1 LVVLLYACH
10 APASPQSLYE
20 DARIKLKR
28 GETPAAL
35 EEADRG
41 LKQFPVE
48 KTEWHWRFRA
58 LKAEILHAQGLEL
71 DALALLGAELPPTL
85 ATSDLAVRRK
95 FTQGAAEAALRHL
108 TEAEHDLAEA
118 KELAKKY
125 HPELLGEV
133 VLKYGTLQFYRG
145 DAVAAEAAYK
155 DALEHAREQKDL
167 FLEAAAL
174 SGLGLATTMQGH
186 YDESADWNRAAAEL
200 GRSVGASTS
209 LARTLGNTG
218 WSYAELGDYENA
230 LKFYKQAEEASVKSG
245 LLTGRT
251 YWSASIAYAYQG
263 LGDDTRAEAIL
274 KETLPLARSQD
285 DKQTLAQCLSQLAWL
300 ALRAGNSG
308 QAEAYNQEAAT
319 LAEKGL
325 GARLAI
331 DSELL
336 QGAIEVSRRNS
347 KQAEKVL
354 RRVVGEPQA
363 SKFQQW
369 RAEAEL
375 AKVYADE
382 GLDAKAEHEFR
393 QSLGTIESVRVSVRS
408 EENRLFFLFNTIA
421 FYSNFVEYLI
431 SRHRTE
437 EALEVT
443 ELSRARTLAEGLG
456 AMSTGLTFPLPNFH
470 PQTIAKKR
478 NAVLL
483 VYWLAPQQSYL
494 WAITPEKTGFY
505 TIAKQSEIESLVN
518 EYRGAMQS
526 GKDLLA
532 VENPVGQK
540 LFETLVAP
548 AQKMIPKNSR
558 VIVFPDANLYR
569 LNFEALLVPGSAP
582 HYWIEDVTLSTA
594 SSLTLLNS
602 SGGHP
607 QPKEKRLLLVGNT
620 EQADNDFPALAQA
633 PLEMKDVEQYFP
645 DSERKVLEGKQ
656 ATPEAYLDSNPEQFS
671 YLHFVTHGTA
681 SLTHPLESAVILS
694 PEGGAYKLY
703 ARDIVQHR
711 LKAELVTISACNGAG
726 TRSYSGEGLV
736 GLSWAFVRAGAHN
749 VIGAMWE
756 VSDASA
762 PQLMN
767 SMYAELVQGKDPATA
782 LRDAKLA
789 MLHNNSNRVFRKP
802 FYWAPFQLYAGS

>member
-1 LVVLLYACH
+1 M
-10 APASPQSLYE
+10 
-20 DARIKLKR
+20 KLRR

-35 EEADRG
+35 QEADQG
-41 LKQFPVE
+41 LQWFSSE
-48 KTEWHWRFRA
+48 KSEWHWRFQI
-58 LKAEILHAQGLEL
+58 LKAAILDVQGRER
-71 DALALLGAELPPTL
+71 DALALLQEELPPAL
-85 ATSDLAVRRK
+85 ATSDLAVRRRY
-95 FTQGAAEAALRHL
+95 TQGSANSSLRLLKEADRDL
-108 TEAEHDLAEA
+108 TEAEALA
-118 KELAKKY
+118 KEY

-133 VLKYGTLQFYRG
+133 ALKYGTLQFWRG
-145 DAVAAEAAYK
+145 DTVAAEAAYK
-155 DALEHAREQKDL
+155 EALERGREQKDQ

-174 SGLGLATTMQGH
+174 SGLGVATTMQGH
-186 YDESADWNRAAAEL
+186 YDESIDWNRAAAEL
-200 GRSVGASTS
+200 GRSVGASAS
-209 LARTLGNTG
+209 LAWALGNTG

-230 LKFYKQAEEASVKSG
+230 LRFYKQAEEVSVKSG
-245 LLTGRT
+245 LLSGRT

-263 LGDDTRAEAIL
+263 LGNDTKAGAIL
-274 KETLPLARSQD
+274 KEALPLARSQD
-285 DKQTLAQCLSQLAWL
+285 DKQPLAQCLSQLAWI
-300 ALRAGNSG
+300 ALRAGNSD
-308 QAEAYNQEAAT
+308 QAEAYNQEAAA

-331 DSELL
+331 DSALL
-336 QGAIEVSRRNS
+336 RGAIAESRRKYNE
-347 KQAEKVL
+347 AEKSFQAVIE
-354 RRVVGEPQA
+354 EPQA

-375 AKVYADE
+375 SKVYADE
-382 GLDAKAEHEFR
+382 GLDAKAEREFR
-393 QSLGTIESVRVSVRS
+393 QSLGTIESARASVQS

-437 EALEVT
+437 EALQVT

-456 AMSTGLTFPLPNFH
+456 ARSTTLTFPLPNFH
-470 PQTIAKKR
+470 PQTIAKRR

-494 WAITPEKTGFY
+494 WAITPEKTGFF

-518 EYRGAMQS
+518 EYRVAMQS

-532 VENPVGQK
+532 AENPVGQK

-602 SGGHP
+602 SGVRP

-645 DSERKVLEGKQ
+645 NADRKVLEGKQ
-656 ATPEAYLDSNPEQFS
+656 ATPAAYLNSNPEQFS
-671 YLHFVTHGTA
+671 YQHFVTHGIA

-703 ARDIVQHR
+703 ARDIVQHP

-749 VIGAMWE
+749 VISALWE
-756 VSDASA
+756 VSDVST
-762 PQLMN
+762 PRLMDTLY
-767 SMYAELVQGKDPATA
+767 SELSQGKDPATA
-782 LRDAKLA
+782 LRDAKLSL
-789 MLHNNSNRVFRKP
+789 LHSPDPHSVFRKP